1 MTEETTIF
9 DKIIKKE
16 IPANIVW
23 EDDQVYS

>member
-23 EDDQVYS
+23 EDD